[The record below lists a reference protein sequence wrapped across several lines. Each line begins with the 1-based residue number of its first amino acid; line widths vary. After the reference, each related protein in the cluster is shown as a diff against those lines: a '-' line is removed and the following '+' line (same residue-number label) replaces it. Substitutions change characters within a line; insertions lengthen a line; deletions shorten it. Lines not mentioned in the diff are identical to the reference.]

1 MISLHEGK
9 YPNEGHVEI
18 YCNGQCGTLYHVR
31 FDSNDA
37 QTICKQLGY
46 YFNDSFRL
54 LNVSIF
60 VIDIH
65 NTIVIQ

>member
-18 YCNGQCGTLYHVR
+18 YCNRQCGTLYHAG

-46 YFNDSFRL
+46 YSIDSFRL
-54 LNVSIF
+54 LSVSIF
-60 VIDIH
+60 VIDPYK
-65 NTIVIQ
+65 TIGI